1 MNSSTSIGSLLLQHP
16 LYQAIERCIDRK
28 ITDTYKYLDF
38 FSTWNRPILDYG
50 TIIRELFKV
59 DENELKP
66 FILEGDPKRRYLD
79 CVSWIFHCNQQIT
92 KKILRFVLSLPML
105 EYEIQRTRLSTS
117 SGSPSCNI
125 FDKTLSK
132 FKYIAIVFPK
142 LVTTRY

>member
-16 LYQAIERCIDRK
+16 LYQATERCIDRK

-105 EYEIQRTRLSTS
+105 SMKSKELVCLLAVAPHHATYLTRLFPNS
-117 SGSPSCNI
+117 NI
-125 FDKTLSK
+125 
-132 FKYIAIVFPK
+132 
-142 LVTTRY
+142 